1 MSAASRSA
9 PLNLPSRRHSAS
21 RASACSSTPAAAS
34 VRHLASAAAADAL
47 LQSPPPLLR
56 IERARPQPQ
65 TPPGTASRAVEC
77 EPDPSKPLTLQSK
90 LYWRLRQAPPPKP
103 CDKEVKEALAFFHAT
118 QKFVKRKALVVDCCG
133 GHGLVG
139 ALYVRFGRAA
149 RAVVIDKFRP
159 PAFDHLSAALE
170 LPPGVLAYAEADVT
184 TELPRQLAALAKTAG
199 VSPTDVIVVAVH
211 ACAHLTD
218 RVADACIHGGVDF
231 AVMPCCH
238 RDATPGST
246 MRQVASALGIHVHAA
261 VDVARLG
268 AWASRGYD
276 CRFRTIDDSIT
287 PENRVLIGLAPRGR
301 ATATDAA
308 AAIEAAR
315 RKVYDSRWCT
325 GPGAAARGDAR
336 HDKSTT
342 EIARRCTGRHQRQ
355 WRRPSSCAS
364 LACAR
369 FCATAGVI
377 PPMQ

>member
-1 MSAASRSA
+1 MAVKNVAMAAEAASTQLFVGGLSVGTTESA
-9 PLNLPSRRHSAS
+9 LVEALGVACERVQLYAGGSYAFVTLP
-21 RASACSSTPAAAS
+21 
-34 VRHLASAAAADAL
+34 SAAATDAL

-56 IERARPQPQ
+56 IERARPQPE

-118 QKFVKRKALVVDCCG
+118 QKFVKRKALVIDCCG

-149 RAVVIDKFRP
+149 RVVIDKFRP
-159 PAFDHLSAALE
+159 PAFDHLGAALE

-184 TELPRQLAALAKTAG
+184 TELPRQLALAKAAG
-199 VSPTDVIVVAVH
+199 HSPVDVIVVAVH

-218 RVADACIHGGVDF
+218 RVADACINGGVDF

-308 AAIEAAR
+308 AAIEAAADAKMSTIRGGAQDQVR
-315 RKVYDSRWCT
+315 RR
-325 GPGAAARGDAR
+325 AA
-336 HDKSTT
+336 
-342 EIARRCTGRHQRQ
+342 E
-355 WRRPSSCAS
+355 CAS
-364 LACAR
+364 
-369 FCATAGVI
+369 
-377 PPMQ
+377 

>member
-1 MSAASRSA
+1 MRARAA
-9 PLNLPSRRHSAS
+9 LRRRQLRIRHAE
-21 RASACSSTPAAAS
+21 RA
-34 VRHLASAAAADAL
+34 AAAADAL

-56 IERARPQPQ
+56 IERARPQPEA
-65 TPPGTASRAVEC
+65 PPGTASRAVEC

-118 QKFVKRKALVVDCCG
+118 QKFVKRKALVIDCCG

-159 PAFDHLSAALE
+159 PAFDHLGAALE

-184 TELPRQLAALAKTAG
+184 TELPRQLALAKAAG
-199 VSPTDVIVVAVH
+199 HSPTDVIVVAVH

-218 RVADACIHGGVDF
+218 RVADACINGGVDF

-301 ATATDAA
+301 ARRRRTQRRRSRRRQTRRCLRSAA
-308 AAIEAAR
+308 AHRTRCR
-315 RKVYDSRWCT
+315 R
-325 GPGAAARGDAR
+325 AARGGVRVMTECALFR
-336 HDKSTT
+336 NYGTIATLYAVYRSSTN
-342 EIARRCTGRHQRQ
+342 ES